1 MDSAWRL
8 HISNSAI
15 ANLDWVAGKP
25 ALLSVWLRD
34 NRVGFYAQ
42 ETGIHHTD
50 LQFNLPA
57 ADAPAEVWSA
67 FAASLKAPNLTV
79 LPHAVISGVQ
89 LWTLDDGGALMVY
102 RGGASLSLMRPE
114 QVTQTLTFDVT
125 PLALVFD
132 VTSLTAVALDRLGS
146 VMIGTL
152 TGSVRTVKPGFN
164 PDVELPVRMACAP
177 GLARIA
183 ISDGAHLAI
192 LDSQGKTVAEQ
203 DLAYICGELALFPDG
218 KHLLTYDGDSRVIR
232 AYNTEDLALVGQK
245 FTSDLLGGAR
255 KTQLIADPPP
265 KHAAVSAL
273 ACGPEGV
280 FAFAVMGHVCAA
292 TLEHL
297 RPRPVQIHA
306 PKPAT
311 KAAQAEPSSKTAKTH
326 AAKPPVAETKAK
338 PVASTAAP
346 KPKLPPKP

>member
-50 LQFNLPA
+50 LQFTLPA
-57 ADAPAEVWSA
+57 ADAPADVWSA

-79 LPHAVISGVQ
+79 LPHAIISGAQ
-89 LWTLDDGGALMVY
+89 LWTVDDGGALMVY
-102 RGGASLSLMRPE
+102 RGGASLSLIRPE
-114 QVTQTLTFDVT
+114 QVTQNLTFDVT

-132 VTSLTAVALDRLGS
+132 AASLTAVAIDRLGS
-146 VMIGTL
+146 VMIGTV
-152 TGSVRTVKPGFN
+152 TGSIRTVKPGFN
-164 PDVELPVRMACAP
+164 PDADLPVRMAAAP
-177 GLARIA
+177 GLTRIA
-183 ISDGAHLAI
+183 ISDGTHLAI
-192 LDSQGKTVAEQ
+192 LDSRGKIVAEQ
-203 DLAYICGELALFPDG
+203 DLAYICGELALFPDS

-232 AYNTEDLALVGQK
+232 AYSTEDLTLVGQK

-265 KHAAVSAL
+265 KHAAVNAL
-273 ACGPEGV
+273 ACGPDGV
-280 FAFAVMGHVCAA
+280 FAFAVMGHVCSA

-297 RPRPVQIHA
+297 RPKPVQIHA
-306 PKPAT
+306 PRPAT
-311 KAAQAEPSSKTAKTH
+311 KPMPSESASKTAKTPVVKS
-326 AAKPPVAETKAK
+326 AVTEDKPK
-338 PVASTAAP
+338 PVASAAAP
-346 KPKLPPKP
+346 KPKLPPKL